1 MRTVNAATVHL
12 APLCVRR
19 VAPELAPAVVLKRAA
34 ADKVRDDAQYQ
45 LSIHTG
51 RNFFNIGRLIDS
63 ILWRKCSALHW
74 SKPRHGCLYRD
85 VHNLGLAKSLFYAK
99 QDRRY
104 SDPKACNG

>member
-12 APLCVRR
+12 APLRVRR

-34 ADKVRDDAQYQ
+34 ADKVVRDDAQYQ

-63 ILWRKCSALHW
+63 ILWPKYALH
-74 SKPRHGCLYRD
+74 HCIALE
-85 VHNLGLAKSLFYAK
+85 
-99 QDRRY
+99 
-104 SDPKACNG
+104 

>member
-19 VAPELAPAVVLKRAA
+19 VAPELAPAVLKRAA

-63 ILWRKCSALHW
+63 ISWRKCSALHW

-104 SDPKACNG
+104 SDPKARHG